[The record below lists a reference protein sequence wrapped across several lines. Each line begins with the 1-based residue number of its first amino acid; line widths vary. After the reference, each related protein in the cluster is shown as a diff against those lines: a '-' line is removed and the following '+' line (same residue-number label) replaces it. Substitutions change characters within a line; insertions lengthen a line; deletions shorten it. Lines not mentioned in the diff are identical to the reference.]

1 MTVKEACFEIR
12 AISYNMSLEY
22 MEDYC
27 WTAEKNAIIEDLE
40 ETIREFNNIIGKL
53 NESDA

>member
-22 MEDYC
+22 MEGYC
-27 WTAEKNAIIEDLE
+27 WTSERNAIIEDLQ
-40 ETIREFNNIIGKL
+40 ETIRLFNDIIGKL
-53 NESDA
+53 NESNA